1 MQRPRFP
8 ACGESVNERAVLSE
22 EALVSAA
29 LAEDVGAAD
38 WTTRWTV
45 GEGTAGRA
53 EIVARAAGVVA
64 GTRPAEAVFRQL
76 ERATRV
82 RWDRVD
88 GDRVRPGETVAEV
101 RGELWTIL
109 TGERTVLNFL
119 GWLSGVAT
127 LASRYVDAVRG
138 SGCRI
143 VDTRKTTPAWRRL
156 EKEAVAAGGAGN
168 HRAGLYDLVLLKEN
182 HIRAAGG
189 IGPALDV
196 VIGRARERG
205 LEVEVEVT
213 SLEEL
218 RDVLTRP
225 PPGRPDRILLDN
237 MPLQVLEEAVR
248 EVRSYEPPMPL
259 LEASGGVTLDSVR
272 RIAESGVDMISV
284 GALTHSAPALDL
296 SLLVRS

>member
-1 MQRPRFP
+1 M
-8 ACGESVNERAVLSE
+8 NERAALAE

-45 GEGTAGRA
+45 REDTAGRA
-53 EIVARAAGVVA
+53 EIVAQAVGVIA

-88 GDRVRPGETVAEV
+88 GDRVCPGDTVADV
-101 RGELWTIL
+101 RGDLRVIL
-109 TGERTVLNFL
+109 TGERTALNFL
-119 GWLSGVAT
+119 GRLSGVAT

-168 HRAGLYDLVLLKEN
+168 HRAGLYDMVLLKEN
-182 HIRAAGG
+182 HINAAGG
-189 IGPALDV
+189 IEPALNA
-196 VIGRARERG
+196 VIVRAGERG

-218 RDVLTRP
+218 REVLSRP

-237 MPLQVLEEAVR
+237 MPPQVLAEAVR
-248 EVRSYEPPMPL
+248 EVRSSEPPIPL
-259 LEASGGVTLDSVR
+259 LEASGGVTLDSVCQ
-272 RIAESGVDMISV
+272 IAESGVDMISV

>member
-1 MQRPRFP
+1 M
-8 ACGESVNERAVLSE
+8 NERAALAE

-45 GEGTAGRA
+45 REGTAGRA
-53 EIVARAAGVVA
+53 EIVARAVGVVA

-76 ERATRV
+76 EPAMRV
-82 RWDRVD
+82 RWDRAD
-88 GDRVRPGETVAEV
+88 GERVRPGETVAEV
-101 RGELWTIL
+101 RGELGAIL
-109 TGERTVLNFL
+109 TGERTALNFL
-119 GWLSGVAT
+119 GRLSGVAT

-168 HRAGLYDLVLLKEN
+168 HRAGLYDMVLLKEN

-189 IGPALDV
+189 IGPALDAV
-196 VIGRARERG
+196 TGPAGERD

-213 SLEEL
+213 SLDEL
-218 RDVLTRP
+218 REVLSRP

-248 EVRSYEPPMPL
+248 EVRSSEPPIPL
-259 LEASGGVTLDSVR
+259 LDASGGVTLDSVR

>member
-1 MQRPRFP
+1 MNQR
-8 ACGESVNERAVLSE
+8 AEVTE

-29 LAEDVGAAD
+29 LAEDVGAGD

-45 GEGTAGRA
+45 REGTVGRA

-76 ERATRV
+76 EPGMRV

-88 GDRVRPGETVAEV
+88 GEGVRPGETVAEV
-101 RGELWTIL
+101 RGALGAIL
-109 TGERTVLNFL
+109 TGERTALNFL
-119 GWLSGVAT
+119 GRLSGVAT

-143 VDTRKTTPAWRRL
+143 VDTRKTTPGWRRL

-168 HRAGLYDLVLLKEN
+168 HRAGLYDMVLLKEN

-189 IGPALDV
+189 MGPALDV
-196 VIGRARERG
+196 VIGRADERG

-213 SLEEL
+213 SLDEL
-218 RDVLTRP
+218 REVLSRS

-248 EVRSYEPPMPL
+248 EVRSSESLIPL
-259 LEASGGVTLDSVR
+259 LEVSGGVTLDSVR

>member
-1 MQRPRFP
+1 
-8 ACGESVNERAVLSE
+8 
-22 EALVSAA
+22 VSAA

-45 GEGTAGRA
+45 REGTAGWA

-64 GTRPAEAVFRQL
+64 GTRQAEAVFRRL
-76 ERATRV
+76 DPAIRV

-88 GDRVRPGETVAEV
+88 GDRVGSGEMVAEV
-101 RGELWTIL
+101 RGELAAIL
-109 TGERTVLNFL
+109 TGERTALNFL
-119 GWLSGVAT
+119 GRLSGVAT

-156 EKEAVAAGGAGN
+156 EKEAVAAGGAGH
-168 HRAGLYDLVLLKEN
+168 HRAGLHDMVLLKEN
-182 HIRAAGG
+182 HILATGG
-189 IGPALDV
+189 IGPALDAV
-196 VIGRARERG
+196 MGRAGERG

-218 RDVLTRP
+218 REVLSRP

-237 MPLQVLEEAVR
+237 MPLQMLEAAVR
-248 EVRSYEPPMPL
+248 EVRATEPPVPL

-284 GALTHSAPALDL
+284 GALTHSAPTLDL